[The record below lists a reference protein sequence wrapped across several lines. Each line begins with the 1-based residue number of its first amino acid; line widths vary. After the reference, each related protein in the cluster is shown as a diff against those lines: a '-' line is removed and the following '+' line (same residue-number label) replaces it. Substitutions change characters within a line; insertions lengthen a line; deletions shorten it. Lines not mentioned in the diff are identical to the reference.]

1 MKKIDC
7 KFIFNSFFNYSKK
20 KYLIYFN
27 YFRNLV
33 TFLYKN
39 YVKFKI

>member
-20 KYLIYFN
+20 KYYKNNKNNQINLLYSLIYF
-27 YFRNLV
+27 
-33 TFLYKN
+33 
-39 YVKFKI
+39 

>member
-20 KYLIYFN
+20 KYLIYYIKIIFI
-27 YFRNLV
+27 F
-33 TFLYKN
+33 YKIK
-39 YVKFKI
+39 YKLI

>member
-20 KYLIYFN
+20 NYLIYN
-27 YFRNLV
+27 YKFLNYLKIILINL
-33 TFLYKN
+33 K
-39 YVKFKI
+39 K

>member
-20 KYLIYFN
+20 KYLIYLDILLNLINNFIYK
-27 YFRNLV
+27 YF
-33 TFLYKN
+33 Y
-39 YVKFKI
+39 